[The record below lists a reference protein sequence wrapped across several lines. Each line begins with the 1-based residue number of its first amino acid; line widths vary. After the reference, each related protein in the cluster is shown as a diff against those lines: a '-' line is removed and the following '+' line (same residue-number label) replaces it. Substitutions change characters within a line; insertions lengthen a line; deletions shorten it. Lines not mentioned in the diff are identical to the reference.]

1 MTNET
6 AIVTNPAVSNLI
18 SEFTGGSA
26 SDIEMMIGIGL
37 VKDSDAVFFQYM
49 GEEQQPQALMLP
61 SGRPLT
67 RLANVRLH
75 SIDIAENVGEF
86 NSTKLNINLQSNQ
99 GRVIMLTSGLQTIWS
114 QCVLTSL
121 MGLLNSEVGITQL
134 FTLDTWKGTSKLK
147 PCFAA
152 IRAGGQKVS
161 DQVMYDLLREA
172 RGDRDKAK
180 VESIMRGAVAELR
193 GITQVDEVTIDQED
207 AAREAGF

>member
-18 SEFTGGSA
+18 SEFSGGSA

-86 NSTKLNINLQSNQ
+86 N
-99 GRVIMLTSGLQTIWS
+99 
-114 QCVLTSL
+114 
-121 MGLLNSEVGITQL
+121 
-134 FTLDTWKGTSKLK
+134 
-147 PCFAA
+147 
-152 IRAGGQKVS
+152 
-161 DQVMYDLLREA
+161 
-172 RGDRDKAK
+172 
-180 VESIMRGAVAELR
+180 
-193 GITQVDEVTIDQED
+193 
-207 AAREAGF
+207 